1 VANIEKF
8 NNNRITIFLF
18 ATSYTVAIMGVLA
31 GGGYWLDK
39 LLGTTPFLF
48 IVGLLV
54 GYPITQV
61 VLFKKSRQLAKKIS
75 KKK

>member
-1 VANIEKF
+1 
-8 NNNRITIFLF
+8 
-18 ATSYTVAIMGVLA
+18 MGVLA

-48 IVGLLV
+48 IIGLAV